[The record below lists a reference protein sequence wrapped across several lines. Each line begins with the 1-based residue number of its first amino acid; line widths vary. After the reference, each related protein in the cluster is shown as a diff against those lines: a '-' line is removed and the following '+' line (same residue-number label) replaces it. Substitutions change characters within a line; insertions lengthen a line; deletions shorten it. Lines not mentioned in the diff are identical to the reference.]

1 MSKAIRLYQH
11 GGPDQLRWEEE
22 QVGLPGPGEVLIRQT
37 AVGVDYIDIYVRTG
51 LYPRA
56 LPTGMGYEAAGV
68 IAAVGRKVRGFR
80 VGDRVGYY
88 LNSPGAYVE
97 QRVLAADDL
106 IKLPPGVSDEQ
117 AAAVLLKGLTAWFL
131 VRETFRVK
139 RGSVILLP
147 AAAGGVGL
155 ILSQWAR
162 VLGAKVIGVVGSA
175 DKATLAKR
183 HGCSQ
188 VLVGYEDLARRVRKC
203 TRGKGVDVVYDG
215 VGRDTFLA
223 ALDCLKP
230 RGLMVSFGNASGAVA
245 PVAPLELTRRGSLFL
260 TRPTAGDYL
269 ADSAARRK
277 GAREL
282 FSLIRRR
289 KIRVVIGQR
298 FPLRE
303 AARAHVELE
312 ARRTLGSTVLL
323 P

>member
-22 QVGLPGPGEVLIRQT
+22 QVAAPGPGEVLIRQT

-68 IAAVGRKVRGFR
+68 VAALGRKVRSFR

-131 VRETFRVK
+131 VRETFKVK

-175 DKATLAKR
+175 DKAALAKR

-188 VLVGYEDLARRVRKC
+188 VLVGYGDLAQRVRKL
-203 TRGKGVDVVYDG
+203 TKGKGVDVVYDG

-269 ADSAARRK
+269 TDSAARRK

-303 AARAHVELE
+303 AARAHAELE

>member
-22 QVGLPGPGEVLIRQT
+22 QVGAPGPGEVLIRQT

-162 VLGAKVIGVVGSA
+162 VLGATVIGVVGSA

-183 HGCSQ
+183 YGCSQ
-188 VLVGYEDLARRVRKC
+188 VLVGYEDLARRVRKLAK
-203 TRGKGVDVVYDG
+203 GKGVDVVYDG

-269 ADSAARRK
+269 ADSTARRK